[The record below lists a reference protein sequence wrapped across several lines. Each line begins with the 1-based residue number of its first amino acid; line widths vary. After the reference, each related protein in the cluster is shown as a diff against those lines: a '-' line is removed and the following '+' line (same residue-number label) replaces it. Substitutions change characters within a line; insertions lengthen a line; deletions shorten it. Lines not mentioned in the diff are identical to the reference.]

1 MLSRF
6 TLATLMATIMLTGCA
21 RLAAVTGTSHD
32 STATADASAA
42 QPATGAPI
50 DNNDSPSPFETGPTV
65 INVSHLVTRTDDGS
79 SVYVTVDGQDAGL
92 LKKGEKREIRVAPG
106 KHQIDGYVQTLFG
119 FGKVTIASV
128 DVTTDPNSPKNVV
141 YSVTRQKPAFSETDA
156 SPPNNS

>member
-6 TLATLMATIMLTGCA
+6 TLATLMATLMLSGCA
-21 RLAAVTGTSHD
+21 KIAAVTGTSTD
-32 STATADASAA
+32 STATADTSA

-50 DNNDSPSPFETGPTV
+50 DNQDSPSPFENGPTV

-79 SVYVTVDGQDAGL
+79 NVYVTVDGQDAGL

-106 KHQIDGYVQTLFG
+106 KHQIGGYVQTLFG

-128 DVTTDPNSPKNVV
+128 DVTTDPNAPKNVV

-156 SPPNNS
+156 TTPNNS